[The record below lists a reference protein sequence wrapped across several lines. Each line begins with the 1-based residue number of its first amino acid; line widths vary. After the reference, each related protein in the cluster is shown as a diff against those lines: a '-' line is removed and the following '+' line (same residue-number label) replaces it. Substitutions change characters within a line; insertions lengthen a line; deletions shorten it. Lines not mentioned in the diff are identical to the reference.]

1 MTQREFS
8 QFVTQY
14 EKLVFTICYQFVKD
28 YHEAQNLSQET
39 FLSAYRHIDSYQGDN
54 YKPWIARIAT
64 NKAKDYLNS
73 AYSRRVMLASSEE
86 DSVEDMA
93 SMRAA
98 DFSEQPDEA
107 YIQKEGSNAIEQMI
121 RSLKEPYREVCI
133 LRFLEEKDTQEIAQI
148 LGRPKKTVET
158 QLYRAR
164 AILQKQI
171 KEVYSYEKKSMS
183 RRLGCHWKIWSSS
196 PLTAI

>member
-8 QFVTQY
+8 QFVAQY

-39 FLSAYRHIDSYQGDN
+39 FLSAYRHI

-73 AYSRRVMLASSEE
+73 AYSRRVTLAADEE
-86 DSVEDMA
+86 TSVETIA
-93 SMRAA
+93 SIRQ
-98 DFSEQPDEA
+98 DDPSEQPDEV
-107 YIQKEGSNAIEQMI
+107 YISKESSGTIEQMI
-121 RSLKEPYREVCI
+121 RSLKEPYREVCV
-133 LRFLEEKDTQEIAQI
+133 LRFLEEKDTQEIAQL

-171 KEVYSYEKKSMS
+171 TEV
-183 RRLGCHWKIWSSS
+183 
-196 PLTAI
+196 

>member
-8 QFVTQY
+8 QFVAQY

-73 AYSRRVMLASSEE
+73 AYHRRVMLADDEE
-86 DSVEDMA
+86 NTVETMA
-93 SMRAA
+93 SVKQTDPAQ
-98 DFSEQPDEA
+98 QPDEL
-107 YIQKEGSNAIEQMI
+107 YITRVSSHQIEQMI

-133 LRFLEEKDTQEIAQI
+133 LRFLKEKDTQEIALL

-164 AILQKQI
+164 SILQKQI
-171 KEVYSYEKKSMS
+171 KEGYHNEK
-183 RRLGCHWKIWSSS
+183 
-196 PLTAI
+196 P

>member
-8 QFVTQY
+8 QFVAQY

-73 AYSRRVMLASSEE
+73 AYSRRVMLASDEE
-86 DSVEDMA
+86 NSVETMA
-93 SMRAA
+93 SAMQM
-98 DFSEQPDEA
+98 DTSQQPDEL
-107 YIQKEGSNAIEQMI
+107 YISQESSGRIEEMI
-121 RSLKEPYREVCI
+121 RSLREPYREVCI
-133 LRFLEEKDTQEIAQI
+133 LRFLNEKDTQEIAEI
-148 LGRPKKTVET
+148 LERPKKTVET

-164 AILQKQI
+164 VILQKQL
-171 KEVYSYEKKSMS
+171 KEVYSYEK
-183 RRLGCHWKIWSSS
+183 R
-196 PLTAI
+196 

>member
-107 YIQKEGSNAIEQMI
+107 YIQKEGSNANRANDPLPQGAVPGGVHPAFSG
-121 RSLKEPYREVCI
+121 RKGHAGDRADSRPA
-133 LRFLEEKDTQEIAQI
+133 QEN
-148 LGRPKKTVET
+148 GRDAALPRKSDLTKTD
-158 QLYRAR
+158 
-164 AILQKQI
+164 
-171 KEVYSYEKKSMS
+171 
-183 RRLGCHWKIWSSS
+183 
-196 PLTAI
+196 

>member
-8 QFVTQY
+8 QFVAQY

-73 AYSRRVMLASSEE
+73 AYSRRVMLASDEE
-86 DSVEDMA
+86 NSVETMA
-93 SMRAA
+93 SAMQT
-98 DFSEQPDEA
+98 DTSQQPDEL
-107 YIQKEGSNAIEQMI
+107 YISQESSGRIEKMI
-121 RSLKEPYREVCI
+121 RSLREPYREVCI
-133 LRFLEEKDTQEIAQI
+133 LRFLDEKDTQEIAEI

-164 AILQKQI
+164 VILQKQL
-171 KEVYSYEKKSMS
+171 KEVYSYEK
-183 RRLGCHWKIWSSS
+183 R
-196 PLTAI
+196 

>member
-54 YKPWIARIAT
+54 YKPWIARIA
-64 NKAKDYLNS
+64 NS

-171 KEVYSYEKKSMS
+171 KEVYSYEKN
-183 RRLGCHWKIWSSS
+183 R
-196 PLTAI
+196 

>member
-86 DSVEDMA
+86 DSVEDIA
-93 SMRAA
+93 
-98 DFSEQPDEA
+98 
-107 YIQKEGSNAIEQMI
+107 
-121 RSLKEPYREVCI
+121 VC
-133 LRFLEEKDTQEIAQI
+133 
-148 LGRPKKTVET
+148 GRRIFPN
-158 QLYRAR
+158 
-164 AILQKQI
+164 
-171 KEVYSYEKKSMS
+171 S
-183 RRLGCHWKIWSSS
+183 RTKRTSKRRVPTPSSK
-196 PLTAI
+196 

>member
-86 DSVEDMA
+86 DSVEDIA

-133 LRFLEEKDTQEIAQI
+133 LRFLEEKDTQEISQI

-171 KEVYSYEKKSMS
+171 KEVYSYEKN
-183 RRLGCHWKIWSSS
+183 R
-196 PLTAI
+196 

>member
-86 DSVEDMA
+86 TDLYAVSPVNGNVGFRREGAQYTFDVKLPEGKPTKVT
-93 SMRAA
+93 
-98 DFSEQPDEA
+98 FHSEKYKTWVVVDGKK
-107 YIQKEGSNAIEQMI
+107 IEGN
-121 RSLKEPYREVCI
+121 PVREHY
-133 LRFLEEKDTQEIAQI
+133 A
-148 LGRPKKTVET
+148 KTCKFFTLAKPET
-158 QLYRAR
+158 
-164 AILQKQI
+164 K
-171 KEVYSYEKKSMS
+171 
-183 RRLGCHWKIWSSS
+183 
-196 PLTAI
+196 

>member
-8 QFVTQY
+8 QFVAQY

-39 FLSAYRHIDSYQGDN
+39 FLSAYRHIDNYQGDN

-73 AYSRRVMLASSEE
+73 AYSRRETLAADEE
-86 DSVEDMA
+86 TSVETIA
-93 SMRAA
+93 SIRQ
-98 DFSEQPDEA
+98 DDPSEQPDEV
-107 YIQKEGSNAIEQMI
+107 YISKESSGTIEQMI
-121 RSLKEPYREVCI
+121 RSLKAPYREVCV
-133 LRFLEEKDTQEIAQI
+133 LRFLEEKDTQEIAQL

-171 KEVYSYEKKSMS
+171 KEVYSYEK
-183 RRLGCHWKIWSSS
+183 
-196 PLTAI
+196 

>member
-73 AYSRRVMLASSEE
+73 AYSRRVMLVSSEE
-86 DSVEDMA
+86 DSVEDIA

-121 RSLKEPYREVCI
+121 RSSRS
-133 LRFLEEKDTQEIAQI
+133 RT
-148 LGRPKKTVET
+148 GRCASCVFWKKRT
-158 QLYRAR
+158 RR
-164 AILQKQI
+164 R
-171 KEVYSYEKKSMS
+171 S
-183 RRLGCHWKIWSSS
+183 RRFSAGPRKR
-196 PLTAI
+196 

>member
-39 FLSAYRHIDSYQGDN
+39 FLSVYRHIDSYQGDN
-54 YKPWIARIAT
+54 YKPWIARIAA
-64 NKAKDYLNS
+64 NKAKDYLSS
-73 AYSRRVMLASSEE
+73 AYSRRVMLAASEE
-86 DSVEDMA
+86 NSVEDMA
-93 SMRAA
+93 SVKQV
-98 DFSEQPDEA
+98 DSSQQPDEL
-107 YIQKEGSNAIEQMI
+107 YISQESSGQIEEMI
-121 RSLKEPYREVCI
+121 RSMKEPYRQVCI
-133 LRFLEEKDTQEIAQI
+133 LKFLEDKDTPEIAAL

-164 AILQKQI
+164 TMLQKQI
-171 KEVYSYEKKSMS
+171 KEVYGYEKK
-183 RRLGCHWKIWSSS
+183 
-196 PLTAI
+196 

>member
-8 QFVTQY
+8 QFVAQY

-73 AYSRRVMLASSEE
+73 AYSRRVMLASDEE
-86 DSVEDMA
+86 NSVETMA
-93 SMRAA
+93 STMQM
-98 DFSEQPDEA
+98 DTSQQPDEL
-107 YIQKEGSNAIEQMI
+107 YISQESSGKIEEMI
-121 RSLKEPYREVCI
+121 RSLREPYREVCI
-133 LRFLEEKDTQEIAQI
+133 LRFLNEKDTQEIAEI

-164 AILQKQI
+164 VILQKQL
-171 KEVYSYEKKSMS
+171 KEVYSYEK
-183 RRLGCHWKIWSSS
+183 R
-196 PLTAI
+196 

>member
-1 MTQREFS
+1 MLQLYFTWKAGEYFCMTQREFS

-73 AYSRRVMLASSEE
+73 AYHRRVMLATDEE
-86 DSVEDMA
+86 DTVETMA
-93 SMRAA
+93 SVKQIDPAQ
-98 DFSEQPDEA
+98 QPDEI
-107 YIQKEGSNAIEQMI
+107 YISHEGSLKIEQMI
-121 RSLKEPYREVCI
+121 RELKEPYREVCI
-133 LRFLEEKDTQEIAQI
+133 LRFLEEKDTQEIALI

-164 AILQKQI
+164 SLLQKQI
-171 KEVYSYEKKSMS
+171 KEGYHYEKS
-183 RRLGCHWKIWSSS
+183 
-196 PLTAI
+196 

>member
-8 QFVTQY
+8 QFVAQY

-73 AYSRRVMLASSEE
+73 AYHRRVMLADDEE
-86 DSVEDMA
+86 NTVETMA
-93 SMRAA
+93 SVKQTDPAQ
-98 DFSEQPDEA
+98 QPDEL
-107 YIQKEGSNAIEQMI
+107 YIKGTLPLSLHPALYKGKRHTENRLAVGAPQK
-121 RSLKEPYREVCI
+121 
-133 LRFLEEKDTQEIAQI
+133 D
-148 LGRPKKTVET
+148 GRNTAVPRKV
-158 QLYRAR
+158 
-164 AILQKQI
+164 
-171 KEVYSYEKKSMS
+171 
-183 RRLGCHWKIWSSS
+183 H
-196 PLTAI
+196 LTKADQGGIPQ

>member
-8 QFVTQY
+8 QFVTKY

-39 FLSAYRHIDSYQGDN
+39 FLSAYRHIDTYQGDN

-86 DSVEDMA
+86 DSVETLA
-93 SMRAA
+93 SVKQI
-98 DFSEQPDEA
+98 DSSQQPDEM
-107 YIQKEGSNAIEQMI
+107 YILKEGSGTIEQMI

-133 LRFLEEKDTQEIAQI
+133 LKFIEEKDTQEIADL

-164 AILQKQI
+164 SILQKQI
-171 KEVYSYEKKSMS
+171 KEVYHDETK
-183 RRLGCHWKIWSSS
+183 
-196 PLTAI
+196 

>member
-8 QFVTQY
+8 QFVAQY

-39 FLSAYRHIDSYQGDN
+39 FLSAYRHIDNYQGDN

-73 AYSRRVMLASSEE
+73 AYSRRVTLAAHEE
-86 DSVEDMA
+86 TSVETMA
-93 SMRAA
+93 SIRQ
-98 DFSEQPDEA
+98 DDPSEQPDEV
-107 YIQKEGSNAIEQMI
+107 YISKEGSGTIEQMI

-133 LRFLEEKDTQEIAQI
+133 LRFLEEKDTQEIAQL

-171 KEVYSYEKKSMS
+171 KEVYSYEK
-183 RRLGCHWKIWSSS
+183 
-196 PLTAI
+196 

>member
-8 QFVTQY
+8 QFVAQY

-39 FLSAYRHIDSYQGDN
+39 FLSAYRHIDNYQGDN

-73 AYSRRVMLASSEE
+73 AYSRRVTLASIRQ
-86 DSVEDMA
+86 DDP
-93 SMRAA
+93 
-98 DFSEQPDEA
+98 SEQPDEV
-107 YIQKEGSNAIEQMI
+107 YISKEGSGTIEQMI

-133 LRFLEEKDTQEIAQI
+133 LRFLEEKDTQEIAQL

-171 KEVYSYEKKSMS
+171 KEVYSYEK
-183 RRLGCHWKIWSSS
+183 
-196 PLTAI
+196 

>member
-1 MTQREFS
+1 MLCMTQREFS

-73 AYSRRVMLASSEE
+73 AYSRRVMLAATED
-86 DSVEDMA
+86 DSVEAMA
-93 SMRAA
+93 SIKQA
-98 DFSEQPDEA
+98 DSSQQPDEL
-107 YIQKEGSNAIEQMI
+107 YISRESSGRIEQIIYSM
-121 RSLKEPYREVCI
+121 KEPYREVCI
-133 LRFLEEKDTQEIAQI
+133 LRFLKEKDIPEIAVI

-164 AILQKQI
+164 TILQKQI
-171 KEVYSYEKKSMS
+171 KEVYDYEKK
-183 RRLGCHWKIWSSS
+183 
-196 PLTAI
+196 

>member
-1 MTQREFS
+1 MTQQEFS

-73 AYSRRVMLASSEE
+73 AYSRRVMLASREE

-93 SMRAA
+93 GRRAA
-98 DFSEQPDEA
+98 DLSEQPDEA

-171 KEVYSYEKKSMS
+171 KEVYSYEKH
-183 RRLGCHWKIWSSS
+183 R
-196 PLTAI
+196 

>member
-121 RSLKEPYREVCI
+121 RSL
-133 LRFLEEKDTQEIAQI
+133 EEKDTQEIAQI

-171 KEVYSYEKKSMS
+171 KEVYSYEKN
-183 RRLGCHWKIWSSS
+183 R
-196 PLTAI
+196 

>member
-8 QFVTQY
+8 QFVAQY

-73 AYSRRVMLASSEE
+73 AYSRRVMLASDEE
-86 DSVEDMA
+86 NSVETMA
-93 SMRAA
+93 SAMQM
-98 DFSEQPDEA
+98 DTSQQPDEL
-107 YIQKEGSNAIEQMI
+107 YISQESSGRIEEMI
-121 RSLKEPYREVCI
+121 RSLREPYREVCI
-133 LRFLEEKDTQEIAQI
+133 LRFLNEKDTQEIAEI

-164 AILQKQI
+164 VILQKQL
-171 KEVYSYEKKSMS
+171 KEVYSYEK
-183 RRLGCHWKIWSSS
+183 R
-196 PLTAI
+196 